1 VIGQSRMSVES
12 KASESSRGFL
22 PCAVIE
28 FSVSEVEGEGECD
41 WRILLCDG
49 NVTNEG
55 GLGSEEPNPNVESE
69 NV

>member
-1 VIGQSRMSVES
+1 MSVES
-12 KASESSRGFL
+12 KVDESSRGFL

-28 FSVSEVEGEGECD
+28 FSVSEVEGERKCD
-41 WRILLCDG
+41 WRVFLCGD

-55 GLGSEEPNPNVESE
+55 GLGSEEPNLSVESE